1 MIEGFVGDIWRFH
14 PHSWVVIPTN
24 LGWTK
29 DGKNVMGA
37 GLAKQAAQKFPDL
50 PAWYGALVRTAATW
64 ERYGW
69 TRKVTYHTERRLVMF
84 PVKPLI
90 QDAPHF
96 SWRQDADLTL
106 IEGSAIHLAE
116 TAPKDAA
123 TCVPLVG
130 CGNGK
135 LDEKDVLPI
144 LRKHLDDRFILVR
157 PQIP

>member
-29 DGKNVMGA
+29 NGKNVMGA
-37 GLAKQAAQKFPDL
+37 GLAKQAAQRFPDL
-50 PAWYGALVRTAATW
+50 PDWYGGIIRTAASLDPP
-64 ERYGW
+64 ERVMVLYDAA
-69 TRKVTYHTERRLVMF
+69 KRLALF

-90 QDAPHF
+90 PDAPHF

-106 IEGSAIHLAE
+106 IEGSTINLAK
-116 TAPKDAA
+116 TAPKNVP

-135 LDEKDVLPI
+135 LDPKDVLPI
-144 LRKHLDDRFILVR
+144 LRKYLDDRFILVR